1 MRFSPALVAILLI
14 GATIAAITPFDVA
27 FDAATFG
34 SPAGRVG
41 LIAILA
47 LIGAGC
53 ADRVGL
59 RLEAHGARR
68 PVLIGIAAAVAVAAY
83 IVVLDGVLF
92 RAALP
97 ANYVQFFETMGLR
110 DRLVYFMLRAF
121 NENVIYRLF
130 VFSALFYLISL
141 VRGVKAND
149 LSPVLIW
156 CAMVATQMLNIG
168 INVTALSPD
177 PLSFATLFYDALRY
191 VAPGVLWAWL
201 YLRFGFVTA
210 EVASV
215 GCHIFLQPALGVLL

>member
-1 MRFSPALVAILLI
+1 MRFSLALVGILLI
-14 GATIAAITPFDVA
+14 GMAIAAIAPFDVA
-27 FDAATFG
+27 FVAATFG
-34 SPAGRVG
+34 SLFARMG
-41 LIAILA
+41 LIAALA
-47 LIGAGC
+47 LIGAFC
-53 ADRVGL
+53 ADRAGL
-59 RLEAHGARR
+59 RLEGHGTRR
-68 PVLIGIAAAVAVAAY
+68 PVLIGVAAAIAVAAY
-83 IVVLDGVLF
+83 VTAIDGVLF
-92 RAALP
+92 RATLP
-97 ANYVQFFETMGLR
+97 VFYVHLFESVGLR
-110 DRLVYFMLRAF
+110 DRLTYFMLRAF

-201 YLRFGFVTA
+201 YWRFGFVTA

-215 GCHIFLQPALGVLL
+215 GCHILLQPALGVLL